1 MKIAI
6 GHIVCRWCL
15 SKCRLAA
22 GIGLALFTFVAT
34 AAGQEYEQIPLYR
47 DASGKPTQTWTMLAS
62 TNESKAAV
70 DMLSN
75 NAPLDNA
82 AFDKF
87 FTTMMFPLF
96 TQWQDVKIGAK
107 TYSPLVDSPAIVS
120 PARMRARFKSDYFNR
135 ATNAAAHER
144 LNQLTLSAMEHIA
157 NGNFHPLCRTN
168 AMLLIGDLNES
179 DPSGPPYKKAI
190 PELLKAATSVNTIPQ
205 VRITALR
212 GLERQ
217 ARDGK
222 DGIDS
227 DNRARIV
234 AGMLGLLKQHT
245 PPEGRSQLEHDW
257 ISRRAIDVLA
267 AIGEPGSGGAVV
279 TGLLGAVNDDAASL
293 PIRCAAAAALPM
305 VKFNPQQAGNSAQLV
320 KTLGK
325 LAVEEY
331 KSELATAKASNTRI
345 PVDDIKVRLGQ
356 VRQGLN
362 AMTAAADVAPTVNQ
376 LLGQID
382 GLVKAFETKPDDP
395 PVATA
400 VNATGAPTIPFDT
413 QAKVAKAI
421 AAAGESL
428 ENTLLGG
435 GGAAAAGSQFP

>member
-1 MKIAI
+1 
-6 GHIVCRWCL
+6 
-15 SKCRLAA
+15 
-22 GIGLALFTFVAT
+22 
-34 AAGQEYEQIPLYR
+34 
-47 DASGKPTQTWTMLAS
+47 
-62 TNESKAAV
+62 
-70 DMLSN
+70 
-75 NAPLDNA
+75 
-82 AFDKF
+82 
-87 FTTMMFPLF
+87 
-96 TQWQDVKIGAK
+96 
-107 TYSPLVDSPAIVS
+107 
-120 PARMRARFKSDYFNR
+120 
-135 ATNAAAHER
+135 
-144 LNQLTLSAMEHIA
+144 
-157 NGNFHPLCRTN
+157 
-168 AMLLIGDLNES
+168 
-179 DPSGPPYKKAI
+179 
-190 PELLKAATSVNTIPQ
+190 
-205 VRITALR
+205 
-212 GLERQ
+212 
-217 ARDGK
+217 
-222 DGIDS
+222 
-227 DNRARIV
+227 
-234 AGMLGLLKQHT
+234 
-245 PPEGRSQLEHDW
+245 
-257 ISRRAIDVLA
+257 
-267 AIGEPGSGGAVV
+267 
-279 TGLLGAVNDDAASL
+279 
-293 PIRCAAAAALPM
+293 M